1 MITEI
6 KDFNIRHLNTF
17 RMNVSCGKFIEYD
30 SPSDIPNILTSLPDG
45 NYFHIGGGS
54 NLLFTGDYPGTIL
67 HSRIL
72 DMETLSVDSSE
83 VLIRAGA
90 GIEMDSLIDQTC
102 SSGLWGL
109 ENLSGIPG
117 EVGAAAVQNVGA
129 YGVEAK
135 DAIDTVECYDNEK
148 RTFVTLKKEDCE
160 YGYRTS
166 LFKQPANIGR
176 FIITHVTFRLTK
188 NPRPVLDYGHVRSH
202 ITDIN
207 SISPMMI
214 RSIIMDMRAEKL
226 PEISMVGSAGSYFKN
241 PVISR
246 ADYDIL
252 LEAIETNCGA
262 NTTPPHFEMENG
274 VKIPAAWLIEKAGLK
289 GFSLGNAATWHKQPL
304 VIVNK
309 NAKATPEEI
318 LALENYIIEEVHSK
332 FGVRLTP
339 EVEHVP
345 N

>member
-30 SPSDIPNILTSLPDG
+30 RSSDIPNILTSLPDG

-54 NLLFTGDYPGTIL
+54 NLLFTRDYPGTIL

-72 DMETLSVDSSE
+72 DMETISVDSCE

-102 SSGLWGL
+102 SSGIWGL

-135 DAIDTVECYDNEK
+135 DVIDTVECYDNEN

-166 LFKQPANIGR
+166 LFKQPANKGR

-188 NPRPVLDYGHVRSH
+188 NQRPVLDYGHVRSH
-202 ITDIN
+202 ITDFD
-207 SISPMMI
+207 SISPMMV

-252 LEAIETNCGA
+252 LKAIETNCGT
-262 NTTPPHFEMENG
+262 NTTPPHFDMENG

-289 GFSLGNAATWHKQPL
+289 GFSMGNAATWHKQPL

-318 LALENYIIEEVHSK
+318 LALENYIIEEVNSK

>member
-1 MITEI
+1 
-6 KDFNIRHLNTF
+6 
-17 RMNVSCGKFIEYD
+17 
-30 SPSDIPNILTSLPDG
+30 
-45 NYFHIGGGS
+45 
-54 NLLFTGDYPGTIL
+54 
-67 HSRIL
+67 
-72 DMETLSVDSSE
+72 
-83 VLIRAGA
+83 
-90 GIEMDSLIDQTC
+90 
-102 SSGLWGL
+102 
-109 ENLSGIPG
+109 
-117 EVGAAAVQNVGA
+117 
-129 YGVEAK
+129 
-135 DAIDTVECYDNEK
+135 
-148 RTFVTLKKEDCE
+148 
-160 YGYRTS
+160 
-166 LFKQPANIGR
+166 
-176 FIITHVTFRLTK
+176 
-188 NPRPVLDYGHVRSH
+188 
-202 ITDIN
+202 
-207 SISPMMI
+207 MMI

-226 PEISMVGSAGSYFKN
+226 PEISIVGSAGSYFKN

-252 LEAIETNCGA
+252 LQAIETNCGA
-262 NTTPPHFEMENG
+262 DTPPHFEMENG